1 MTQATDY
8 PDLTKRD
15 LSISMAQANLVGIGL
30 MIPAALLLALP
41 YVALWSWEAFG
52 NAWNTTLALENVPV
66 ALGVFAVGIVLHEL
80 IHGLTWT
87 YFGKKPR
94 NAITYGFKLKTLTP
108 YAHCVEPMDVRAYRL
123 GAAMPGLLLGV
134 LPWLAGVVTGN
145 GPVLIFGLVF
155 TLAALGDAMILW
167 LIRGVAPG
175 SLVLDHPTQA
185 GCYVIDPN
193 WREEGRANRE
203 RGD

>member
-1 MTQATDY
+1 MTQDTDY
-8 PDLTKRD
+8 PEDAKRD
-15 LSISMAQANLVGIGL
+15 LSISLGKANWYGIAL
-30 MIPAALLLALP
+30 MVPTGVLLALP
-41 YVALWSWEAFG
+41 YVALWGASAFG
-52 NAWNTTLALENVPV
+52 DAWNTTLSLGTLPR
-66 ALGVFAVGIVLHEL
+66 ALGVFVVGILLHEV
-80 IHGLTWT
+80 IHGLSWMV
-87 YFGKKPR
+87 FGKKPR
-94 NAITYGFKLKTLTP
+94 SAIAYGFQIKTFTP

-145 GPVLIFGLVF
+145 GPVLIFGFIF

-185 GCYVIDPN
+185 GCYVIDPDN
-193 WREEGRANRE
+193 
-203 RGD
+203 GDNGQ